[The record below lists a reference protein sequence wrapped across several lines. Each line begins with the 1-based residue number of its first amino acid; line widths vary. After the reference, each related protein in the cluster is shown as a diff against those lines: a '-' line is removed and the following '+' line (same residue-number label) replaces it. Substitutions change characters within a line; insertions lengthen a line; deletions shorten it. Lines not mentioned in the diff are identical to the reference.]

1 MAAHGVIVAVA
12 GSSEANVV
20 QAVDA
25 APGLHVVRRC
35 ADLAEAVGAASAGLG
50 SVVVVS
56 DQPHLTRA
64 VLADMTTS
72 GVAVV
77 GVPTTPEAA
86 DQLRTL
92 GVKHLVAPHVAQQE
106 IAGVMN
112 AAVAALADGGVPG
125 VSGDEQG
132 PLGGDGDRAARPR
145 PASDLIAVWG
155 PTGAPGRT
163 TVAVNL
169 ASELSREGAQVLLV
183 DADTYGGAV
192 AQACGLTDEAPG
204 LAAVARTAQHGTL
217 DGSVL
222 ARHALELAPRLRV
235 LTGITRA
242 ERWGELPAA
251 ALDEVWR
258 AARAWADITVVDCGF
273 ALETDEDLI
282 YDTHVP
288 QRNGATLSALG
299 AATGVIAVGSA
310 EPLGL
315 QRLVHTLSALRH
327 VSPVEPVIVVN
338 RVRRE
343 VAGARPD
350 EAVADAL
357 LRFAQ
362 VPHAWMIPWDPRAC
376 DAATLAGQSLAER
389 APKSK
394 ARRAIAALAHEFA
407 KRSQILSAPHVTRVV
422 HAEVGH

>member
-1 MAAHGVIVAVA
+1 MAVTGPAEGV
-12 GSSEANVV
+12 VV
-20 QAVDA
+20 QALEA

-56 DQPHLTRA
+56 DQPHLNRA
-64 VLADMTTS
+64 VVEDVRQC

-77 GVPTTPEAA
+77 GVAATPETAE
-86 DQLRTL
+86 QLRSI
-92 GVKHLVAPHVAQQE
+92 GVAAVVSPQAAGPDIAAHVDK
-106 IAGVMN
+106 
-112 AAVAALADGGVPG
+112 AVAALAGQGPTAAQRTPADFPARVLAP
-125 VSGDEQG
+125 DEQ
-132 PLGGDGDRAARPR
+132 ARR
-145 PASDLIAVWG
+145 VGELVAVWG

-163 TVAVNL
+163 TIAVNVAAEL
-169 ASELSREGAQVLLV
+169 ARDGLQVLLI

-204 LAAVARTAQHGTL
+204 LAAVARVAQHGQVDAGT
-217 DGSVL
+217 L
-222 ARHALELAPRLRV
+222 ARHALELSPGLRV

-242 ERWGELPAA
+242 ERWAELPAA

-258 AARAWADITVVDCGF
+258 AARAWSDVTVVDCGF
-273 ALETDEDLI
+273 SLETDEDLV
-282 YDTHVP
+282 YDTHVS
-288 QRNGATLSALG
+288 QRNAATLSALG
-299 AATGVIAVGSA
+299 AATQVIAVGSA

-315 QRLVHTLSALRH
+315 QRLVHALPTARGA
-327 VSPVEPVIVVN
+327 SSVEPVVVIN
-338 RVRRE
+338 RVRSE
-343 VAGARPD
+343 IAGARPE

-362 VPHAWMIPWDPRAC
+362 VPHAWMIPWDGRAC

-394 ARRAIAALAHEFA
+394 VRKAVVALANSIASHTSVNPVPGMEPGT
-407 KRSQILSAPHVTRVV
+407 LT
-422 HAEVGH
+422 EVGH